1 MIFISDISF
10 RSVDTALD
18 HTTFH
23 QIISHK
29 GHFYLLDNKIIIDV
43 WNSNANIN
51 LGNLYHVVA
60 EYNISPRVNYRAEI
74 LCQIYHPYIQQIQ
87 NCCKLPKMTTNLL
100 AVFLGIYSLVKQLF
114 TCKKLT

>member
-1 MIFISDISF
+1 MIYLSGLVIQHWIILPFIK
-10 RSVDTALD
+10 LY
-18 HTTFH
+18 HTRE
-23 QIISHK
+23 I
-29 GHFYLLDNKIIIDV
+29 FYLLDNKIIIDV